1 MENTYSNRTGNKL
14 YEAHKITT
22 SQTVYIN
29 NLLNGCTNESSFK
42 IEIRQLPKLTI
53 ITDITSCQP
62 YEIPKVSDGI
72 FYTEPQ
78 GKGTKIAPGTIS
90 KTQTIYLFN
99 QWSDLEGCSTENPIA
114 INIIGIIVDKPNDV
128 NDRHFTYSNHWKILH
143 AIWRKGSQLNP
154 GTSITSTQKIYIYGI
169 KGGRFICED
178 ENPFTITISK
188 TPVLSQP
195 LILRFADPTHS
206 NTRRR

>member
-1 MENTYSNRTGNKL
+1 MLYCDVKMTLTFYQSSLMESTGPNRTGDKL

-62 YEIPKVSDGI
+62 YEIPKGFWWNFLYRTSRKR
-72 FYTEPQ
+72 Y
-78 GKGTKIAPGTIS
+78 KNSSGTIIS

-99 QWSDLEGCSTENPIA
+99 QWSDLKGCSTENPIA
-114 INIIGIIVDKPNDV
+114 INIIGIVVDKKNDV
-128 NDRHFTYSNHWKILH
+128 NACDSYTLPI
-143 AIWRKGSQLNP
+143 
-154 GTSITSTQKIYIYGI
+154 
-169 KGGRFICED
+169 
-178 ENPFTITISK
+178 
-188 TPVLSQP
+188 QP
-195 LILRFADPTHS
+195 LE
-206 NTRRR
+206 NTTRYLAGKATN